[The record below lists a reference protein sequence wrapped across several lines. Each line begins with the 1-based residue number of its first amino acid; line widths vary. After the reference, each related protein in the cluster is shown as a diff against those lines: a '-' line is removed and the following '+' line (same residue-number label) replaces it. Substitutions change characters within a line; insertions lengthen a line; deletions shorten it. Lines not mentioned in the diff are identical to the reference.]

1 MVFMIPVVIKNLL
14 SRSATRPYPRTPRRL
29 PPGVRGQLVN
39 DAEKCILCGA
49 CARKCP
55 SQCLTVK
62 REEGLWQ
69 CDPFA
74 CVYCG
79 NCVEVCP
86 TGSLSQLRQWR
97 PATGKREMIVV
108 RVAVRDKDEV
118 K

>member
-1 MVFMIPVVIKNLL
+1 MVFMIPVVIRNLL
-14 SRSATRPYPRTPRRL
+14 SGSATRPYPRTSRL
-29 PPGVRGQLVN
+29 LFAGTRGQLVN
-39 DAEKCILCGA
+39 DAEKCILCGV

-74 CVYCG
+74 CVFCG
-79 NCVEVCP
+79 VCVEVCP
-86 TGSLSQLRQWR
+86 TGSLVQILQWR
-97 PATGKREMIVV
+97 PAVNKREKIVV
-108 RVAVRDKDEV
+108 RVVIRGKDEV